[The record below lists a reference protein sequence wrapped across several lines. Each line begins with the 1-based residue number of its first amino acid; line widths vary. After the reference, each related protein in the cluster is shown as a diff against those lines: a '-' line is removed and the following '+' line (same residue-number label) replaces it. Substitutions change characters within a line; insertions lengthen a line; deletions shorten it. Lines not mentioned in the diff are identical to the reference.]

1 MKFEKLITK
10 ACCGK
15 TAISYKLGSMLTL
28 DTINLL
34 SAQGFVESKHF
45 TAAGILYMESDIAT
59 ITGRLNSNILQLQ
72 FKKDY
77 SNTYFDDILSL
88 L

>member
-34 SAQGFVESKHF
+34 SAQGFVESKH
-45 TAAGILYMESDIAT
+45 